1 MSSVND
7 ATNHAAAPESIA
19 GDVDNPSN
27 LIDVADVDDVE
38 DDAHQPDHEARDAES
53 ERLDVVERRDHV
65 VGVTE
70 VQH

>member
-1 MSSVND
+1 MSSVN
-7 ATNHAAAPESIA
+7 ATNHRAAPESIA

-27 LIDVADVDDVE
+27 LIDVTDVDDVE
-38 DDAHQPDHEARDAES
+38 DDAQQSDDEARDAES